1 MKKQTAVEWLVNQIK
16 SDQNQ
21 KALSPDEWMEVIEQD
36 IEMEKEQITNAY
48 VFGSCYGID
57 LDKGLNPNNYFQ
69 ETYKRGEQ

>member
-1 MKKQTAVEWLVNQIK
+1 MKKQTAVEWLLQAIEGKNGK
-16 SDQNQ
+16 EFSSYY
-21 KALSPDEWMEVIEQD
+21 LEFIEQA

>member
-1 MKKQTAVEWLVNQIK
+1 MKQTAVEWLLQAIEGKNGK
-16 SDQNQ
+16 EFSSYY
-21 KALSPDEWMEVIEQD
+21 LEFIEQA